1 MEMEIRLQIT
11 NITLKMIQQRMLT
24 LMDKLTMLCL
34 RAAYELFTK
43 LRTKKTYK
51 QGRKFYLLG
60 ATL

>member
-43 LRTKKTYK
+43 QRTKKTYK